1 MRKAV
6 RYFVVGCVVSAWL
19 LAPLP
24 AAQASTTLAFISGTV
39 KDDAGKPL
47 GGALVALFTAQPGQT
62 LGGSL
67 LKNLTTDAE
76 GRFRVSIAPGMYK
89 LRAVA
94 DGFRPTFTLITL
106 DAANKITHNFA
117 LKRVGTVVESR
128 GDKGDYRWI
137 GRSVPRSVLHY
148 QEDEEYVSPN
158 AVAETT
164 SKAESKLHGIVQFTS
179 VKAGDASFTGAN
191 FALSSSFG
199 DNLEFALIGQGGLG
213 EAAPQRIAAIAS
225 LRPHANHQV
234 TAMAGYGQALLRET
248 VQGRKQLRALD
259 QFSFAASDAW
269 QVTKPLLL
277 ILGFDYSTFTS
288 SIGKGRDSI
297 LPRVAVQYTPTARTH
312 INAALIP
319 GTNGWRQTQE
329 GLDTENV
336 QARFESQPAEV
347 AMTSGTSEAG
357 SAPIADRSR
366 RLEVGFEQVFGDEGD
381 SSVEAAAF
389 FDTISGHGVGVL
401 ALPLEASPENQ
412 QAFQQVARQVVAM
425 NGAARGMRVMYAKRF
440 NDYVT
445 ASVGYSFGRGER
457 FNEASLDQLTPARMF
472 TGSQFQV
479 ASAKLD
485 FDLTQRTGTR
495 VSTVVRLSPA
505 AVVFAI
511 DPFAGRMSVYDPNV
525 SIYVTQALPT
535 FGLPVKCQA
544 LVDVRNLLNQTIGIE
559 SDTAQLIAARS
570 QRSVRGAISFQ
581 W

>member
-1 MRKAV
+1 MRRAV
-6 RYFVVGCVVSAWL
+6 SYFLVGCLVSAWL
-19 LAPLP
+19 VAPTASHTAEAATSLAL
-24 AAQASTTLAFISGTV
+24 ISGTV

-47 GGALVALFTAQPGQT
+47 AGAVVALFTAQPGQT

-94 DGFRPTFTLITL
+94 EGFRPTFTLITL

-117 LKRVGTVVESR
+117 LRRVGTLVEKR

-148 QEDEEYVSPN
+148 QEEEEDVSPN
-158 AVAETT
+158 TVAENTA
-164 SKAESKLHGIVQFTS
+164 KPESKLHGVVQFTS
-179 VKAGDASFTGAN
+179 VKAGDATFTGAN
-191 FALSSSFG
+191 FAISSSFG
-199 DNLEFALIGQGGLG
+199 DNLEFALLGQGGLG
-213 EAAPQRIAAIAS
+213 EAAPQRLAAIAS
-225 LRPHANHQV
+225 LRPKVNHQV
-234 TAMAGYGQALLRET
+234 TAIAGYGQALLRET

-259 QFSFAASDAW
+259 QFSFAAMDAW
-269 QVTKPLLL
+269 QVSKPLLV
-277 ILGFDYSTFTS
+277 IFGFDYSTFTS

-312 INAALIP
+312 IHAALTP
-319 GTNGWRQTQE
+319 GANGWRETQE
-329 GLDTENV
+329 GLDTENL
-336 QARFESQPAEV
+336 QTRFESQPADV
-347 AMTSGTSEAG
+347 AMTNGTDG
-357 SAPIADRSR
+357 APVADRSR
-366 RLEVGFEQVFGDEGD
+366 RLEVGFAQVLGEDGDA
-381 SSVEAAAF
+381 SVEAAAF
-389 FDTISGHGVGVL
+389 YDMISGHGVGVL
-401 ALPLEASPENQ
+401 ALPLEASPETQ

-425 NGAARGMRVMYAKRF
+425 NGAARGLRVMYSKRV
-440 NDYVT
+440 NDYLS

-457 FNEASLDQLTPARMF
+457 LNETSLEQITPARMF
-472 TGSQFQV
+472 AGSNFQV

-485 FDLTQRTGTR
+485 LDLTQRTGTR
-495 VSTVVRLSPA
+495 VSTVVRLSPS

-544 LVDVRNLLNQTIGIE
+544 LVDVRNLLNQTIGLD
-559 SDTAQLIAARS
+559 SDSAQLIAVRS

>member
-1 MRKAV
+1 
-6 RYFVVGCVVSAWL
+6 
-19 LAPLP
+19 LAL
-24 AAQASTTLAFISGTV
+24 ISGTV

-148 QEDEEYVSPN
+148 QEDEEYVSPS
-158 AVAETT
+158 AVAENA

-179 VKAGDASFTGAN
+179 LKTGEANFTGAN
-191 FALSSSFG
+191 FALSSSFN
-199 DNLEFALIGQGGLG
+199 DNLEFALVGQGGLG
-213 EAAPQRIAAIAS
+213 AAAPQRIAAIAS

-234 TAMAGYGQALLRET
+234 TAIAGYGQALLREKSGAR
-248 VQGRKQLRALD
+248 QQLRALD
-259 QFSFAASDAW
+259 QFSFAALDAW
-269 QVTKPLLL
+269 QVSKPLLL

-297 LPRVAVQYTPTARTH
+297 LPRVAVQYTPAARTH

-319 GTNGWRQTQE
+319 GTNSWRQTQE
-329 GLDTENV
+329 GLETENL
-336 QARFESQPAEV
+336 QTRFESQPAEV
-347 AMTSGTSEAG
+347 AMTSDAG
-357 SAPIADRSR
+357 GAPIADRSR
-366 RLEVGFEQVFGDEGD
+366 RLEVGFEQVFGEEGD

-389 FDTISGHGVGVL
+389 FDTISGHGFGVL

-412 QAFQQVARQVVAM
+412 QAFQQVARQVAAM

-457 FNEASLDQLTPARMF
+457 FNEASLGQTSPAQMF
-472 TGSQFQV
+472 TGSRFQV

-485 FDLTQRTGTR
+485 FDLTHRTGTR
-495 VSTVVRLSPA
+495 VSTVVRLSPSA
-505 AVVFAI
+505 FVFAI

-544 LVDVRNLLNQTIGIE
+544 LVDMRNLLNQTIGVE

>member
-1 MRKAV
+1 M
-6 RYFVVGCVVSAWL
+6 SAWL
-19 LAPLP
+19 LAL
-24 AAQASTTLAFISGTV
+24 AAPNSTEASTMLALISGTV
-39 KDDAGKPL
+39 KDDSGKPL
-47 GGALVALFTAQPGQT
+47 GGALVALFAAQPGQVI
-62 LGGSL
+62 GGSL
-67 LKNLTTDAE
+67 LKSLTTDAE
-76 GRFRVSIAPGMYK
+76 GRFRANVAPGMYK
-89 LRAVA
+89 LRAAA

-106 DAANKITHNFA
+106 DAANKLTHNFSLRRA
-117 LKRVGTVVESR
+117 GTVIEKR

-137 GRSVPRSVLHY
+137 GRSVPRSILHY
-148 QEDEEYVSPN
+148 QEDDEYVSPN
-158 AVAETT
+158 AVTENSAAK
-164 SKAESKLHGIVQFTS
+164 SESKLHGVVQFTS
-179 VKAGDASFTGAN
+179 LKAGDATFTGAN

-199 DNLEFALIGQGGLG
+199 DNLEFALIGQGGFG

-225 LRPHANHQV
+225 LRPRANHQV
-234 TAMAGYGQALLRET
+234 TAIAGYGQAQIREKI
-248 VQGRKQLRALD
+248 QGRDQVRSLD
-259 QFSFAASDAW
+259 QFSFAALDSW
-269 QVTKPLLL
+269 QVSKPLLL

-288 SIGKGRDSI
+288 SVGKGRDSI
-297 LPRVAVQYTPTARTH
+297 LPRVAVQFTPTARTH
-312 INAALIP
+312 INAALTP
-319 GTNGWRQTQE
+319 GANSWRQTPE
-329 GLDTENV
+329 GLNTENL
-336 QARFESQPAEV
+336 QTRFESQAAEI
-347 AMTSGTSEAG
+347 AMIGG
-357 SAPIADRSR
+357 APVADRSR
-366 RLEVGFEQVFGDEGD
+366 RLEVGFEQIFGEEGD

-401 ALPLEASPENQ
+401 ALPLEASPETQ

-440 NDYVT
+440 NDYLS
-445 ASVGYSFGRGER
+445 ASVGYSYGRGER
-457 FNEASLDQLTPARMF
+457 FNEISFDQITPARMF
-472 TGSQFQV
+472 TGSNFQV

-495 VSTVVRLSPA
+495 VSTVVRLSPS

-544 LVDVRNLLNQTIGIE
+544 LLDVRNLLNQTTGIE

>member
-24 AAQASTTLAFISGTV
+24 AAEASTTLALISGTV

-62 LGGSL
+62 LGGNL
-67 LKNLTTDAE
+67 LKNLTTDAD

-137 GRSVPRSVLHY
+137 GRSVPRNVLHY
-148 QEDEEYVSPN
+148 QEEEEYVSSN
-158 AVAETT
+158 TVAENTPQ
-164 SKAESKLHGIVQFTS
+164 AESKLHGIVQFTS
-179 VKAGDASFTGAN
+179 LKAGDTNFTGAN
-191 FALSSSFG
+191 FALASSFNN
-199 DNLEFALIGQGGLG
+199 NLEFALVGQGGLG
-213 EAAPQRIAAIAS
+213 EAAPQRIAAMAA
-225 LRPHANHQV
+225 LRPHAKHQV
-234 TAMAGYGQALLRET
+234 TAMAGYGQAFVREKVGT
-248 VQGRKQLRALD
+248 RQQLRTLD
-259 QFSFAASDAW
+259 QFSFAAMDSW
-269 QVTKPLLL
+269 QVSKPLLL
-277 ILGFDYSTFTS
+277 ILGFDYSAFTS

-319 GTNGWRQTQE
+319 GTNSWRQTQE
-329 GLDTENV
+329 GLQTENL
-336 QARFESQPAEV
+336 QTRFESQPAEV
-347 AMTSGTSEAG
+347 AMTSEAG
-357 SAPIADRSR
+357 GSPIADRSR
-366 RLEVGFEQVFGDEGD
+366 RLEIGFEQVFGEEGD
-381 SSVEAAAF
+381 SSIEAAAF

-401 ALPLEASPENQ
+401 TLPLEASLENQ
-412 QAFQQVARQVVAM
+412 QAFQQVARQVMAM

-440 NDYVT
+440 NDYVS
-445 ASVGYSFGRGER
+445 ASAGYSLGRGER
-457 FNEASLDQLTPARMF
+457 FNQAPLDQLTPARMF
-472 TGSQFQV
+472 TTSRFQV

-485 FDLTQRTGTR
+485 LDFTQRTGTR
-495 VSTVVRLSPA
+495 VSTVVRLSPS

-544 LVDVRNLLNQTIGIE
+544 LVDLRNLLNQTIGIE
-559 SDTAQLIAARS
+559 NDTAQLIAARS

>member
-6 RYFVVGCVVSAWL
+6 RYFIVSCVLSAWL
-19 LAPLP
+19 LP
-24 AAQASTTLAFISGTV
+24 AAEASTTLALISGTV

-148 QEDEEYVSPN
+148 QEDEEYNSSN
-158 AVAETT
+158 TVAENTPKT
-164 SKAESKLHGIVQFTS
+164 ESKLHGIVQFTS
-179 VKAGDASFTGAN
+179 LKAGDANFTGAN

-199 DNLEFALIGQGGLG
+199 DNLEFALVGQGGLG

-225 LRPHANHQV
+225 LRPHAKHQV
-234 TAMAGYGQALLRET
+234 TAIAGYGQALIREKL
-248 VQGRKQLRALD
+248 GDRNQLRALD
-259 QFSFAASDAW
+259 QFSFAALDAW
-269 QVTKPLLL
+269 QVSKPLLV

-329 GLDTENV
+329 GLDTENL
-336 QARFESQPAEV
+336 QTRFESQPAEV
-347 AMTSGTSEAG
+347 AMMSDAG
-357 SAPIADRSR
+357 GAPIADRSR

-440 NDYVT
+440 SDYVT

-457 FNEASLDQLTPARMF
+457 FNEASLDQISPARMF
-472 TGSQFQV
+472 TGSNFQV

-485 FDLTQRTGTR
+485 FDFTQRTGTR
-495 VSTVVRLSPA
+495 VSTVVRLSPS

-544 LVDVRNLLNQTIGIE
+544 LVDLRNLLNQTIGVE

>member
-6 RYFVVGCVVSAWL
+6 RYFIVSCVLSAWL
-19 LAPLP
+19 LP
-24 AAQASTTLAFISGTV
+24 AAEASTTLALISGTV

-148 QEDEEYVSPN
+148 QEDEEYNSSN
-158 AVAETT
+158 TVAENTPKT
-164 SKAESKLHGIVQFTS
+164 ESKLHGIVQFTS
-179 VKAGDASFTGAN
+179 LKAGDANFTGAN

-199 DNLEFALIGQGGLG
+199 NNLEFALVGQGGLG

-225 LRPHANHQV
+225 LRPHAKHQV
-234 TAMAGYGQALLRET
+234 TAIAGYGQALIREKL
-248 VQGRKQLRALD
+248 GDRNQLRALD
-259 QFSFAASDAW
+259 QFSFAALDAW
-269 QVTKPLLL
+269 QVSKPLLV

-329 GLDTENV
+329 GLDTENL
-336 QARFESQPAEV
+336 QTRFESQPAEV
-347 AMTSGTSEAG
+347 AMMSDAG
-357 SAPIADRSR
+357 GAPIADRSR

-457 FNEASLDQLTPARMF
+457 FNEASLDQISPARMF
-472 TGSQFQV
+472 TGSNFQV

-485 FDLTQRTGTR
+485 FDFTQRTGTR
-495 VSTVVRLSPA
+495 VSTVVRLSPS

-544 LVDVRNLLNQTIGIE
+544 LVDMRNLLNQTIGLE
-559 SDTAQLIAARS
+559 SDTGQLIAARS